1 MVISNQVAG
10 NGRNAEVILISKYE
24 INRFFSYSHLNGF
37 HSILLRALTFTT
49 TMRWAFIFFSYVHQG
64 FSSKVQSMCNESK
77 IASIMS

>member
-37 HSILLRALTFTT
+37 HSILLRALPFIA
-49 TMRWAFIFFSYVHQG
+49 TMRWAFIFVFLHTSGISQQSLIYV
-64 FSSKVQSMCNESK
+64 
-77 IASIMS
+77 